1 MCIRDSTKAA
11 LANVKRENKELT
23 GISNDT
29 IIPIIIP
36 DKIPIASEDI
46 TKCIGILYIGGT
58 LNDTHSLHLYPTGV
72 SVIHS

>member
-1 MCIRDSTKAA
+1 MKAA
-11 LANVKRENKELT
+11 LANVNSENMELT
-23 GISNDT
+23 GISIAI

-36 DKIPIASEDI
+36 DKILMIREDI
-46 TKCIGILYIGGT
+46 IKCIGILYIGGT

>member
-1 MCIRDSTKAA
+1 MKAA
-11 LANVKRENKELT
+11 LANVNSENMELT
-23 GISNDT
+23 GISIAI

-36 DKIPIASEDI
+36 DKILMIREDI
-46 TKCIGILYIGGT
+46 IKSIGILYIGGT

>member
-1 MCIRDSTKAA
+1 MKAA
-11 LANVKRENKELT
+11 LANVNRENMELT
-23 GISNDT
+23 GISIAI

-36 DKIPIASEDI
+36 DKILMIREDI
-46 TKCIGILYIGGT
+46 IKCIGILYIGGT